1 MYDTPPKRQ
10 PPLWTHVSES
20 DVAEGS
26 NGQFL
31 ALGMLPGF
39 AIVLAVGV
47 ASWYMALSPDA
58 ADPGVMMALEA
69 ERMEAIATAAGPA
82 WTRLPDPAPSPCGQS
97 AASGKN
103 GLPG

>member
-1 MYDTPPKRQ
+1 MHKTMSKQKPA
-10 PPLWTHVSES
+10 LWKHVSES
-20 DVAEGS
+20 DISEGS
-26 NGQFL
+26 DTQFI

-39 AIVLAVGV
+39 FIVLAVGV

-82 WTRLPDPAPSPCGQS
+82 WTNLPDPAPSPCGQS